1 MKQFAIIGLS
11 YFGKNVLD
19 ELLELD
25 VEVLIIDKDRE
36 VIEAYK
42 DLPISAVIMDVLN
55 EESLR
60 RALPSTIDGVVIDL
74 GEKIE
79 ASILATSYCRKIG
92 IEQIVVKAVT
102 EGHAEILEMVGATK
116 IVFPNREAAKRI
128 TPLLLSSTLLNYL
141 PVSGKLVIA
150 ELEMPARFV
159 GQSLIE
165 VDLRKKYGL
174 NLISVKNGE
183 HDEYGLITPEYRFRP
198 GDIVLVSGTDESMES
213 LTGKNGRAKASA
225 RGGALGGALGGA
237 KGEKAGKGLSNLAK
251 LFGLGGSAS
260 KRK

>member
-11 YFGKNVLD
+11 YFGKNVLE

-25 VEVLIIDKDRE
+25 VEVLIIDKDRD
-36 VIEAYK
+36 VIDSYRDA
-42 DLPISAVIMDVLN
+42 PVSAVALDVLN

-60 RALPSTIDGVVIDL
+60 RVLPSTIDAVVIDL
-74 GEKIE
+74 GKVIE
-79 ASILATSYCRKIG
+79 ASILVTSYCRKMG
-92 IEQIVVKAVT
+92 ISRIIVKAET

-128 TPLLLSSTLLNYL
+128 TPLMLSSGLLNYL

-150 ELEMPARFV
+150 ELEVPEKFF
-159 GQSLIE
+159 GQSLLE
-165 VDLRKKYGL
+165 ADLRRKYGL

-183 HDEYGLITPEYRFRP
+183 AEEFGLFTPEYRFRP
-198 GDIVLVSGTDESMES
+198 GDIALVSGTDESLDQFS
-213 LTGKNGRAKASA
+213 GIAARDAAKRK
-225 RGGALGGALGGA
+225 RGGLRNLGR
-237 KGEKAGKGLSNLAK
+237 
-251 LFGLGGSAS
+251 LFGIG